1 MTDEAEA
8 IVFVVDDDPSVGGA
22 LDGLLRSVGLK
33 ARSFTSTEE
42 FRQSA
47 RPDAPSC
54 LVLDIRMPGQSGLEF
69 QRELAASGEAIPIIF
84 ITGHGDI
91 AMSVQAM
98 KAGAIEFLTKPFRDQ
113 DLLDAIHIGLDKSRA
128 WRQQSAVTAEIEKRH
143 GTLTPGEKDTMA
155 LIVSGLITRE
165 IAARLEVSEIT
176 IKVRRSHIM
185 RKMQAASLP
194 ELVRMADRLNQQAE
208 DGLAL
213 VTAGPATAED
223 KQQPI

>member
-1 MTDEAEA
+1 VTVEDEA

-33 ARSFTSTEE
+33 AQSFTSTEE
-42 FRQSA
+42 FRQSP

-54 LVLDIRMPGQSGLEF
+54 LVLDVRMPGQSGLEF
-69 QRELAASGEAIPIIF
+69 QRELAATGEAIPIIF

-113 DLLDAIHIGLDKSRA
+113 DLIDAIHLGLDKSRA

-165 IAARLEVSEIT
+165 IAAKLAVSEIT
-176 IKVRRSHIM
+176 VKVRRSHIM

-194 ELVRMADRLNQQAE
+194 ELVRMADRLTRQAE
-208 DGLAL
+208 DGPAT
-213 VTAGPATAED
+213 VSAGPAAAEG
-223 KQQPI
+223 KPQPI

>member
-143 GTLTPGEKDTMA
+143 ATLTPGEKDTMA
-155 LIVSGLITRE
+155 LIVSGLVTRE
-165 IAARLEVSEIT
+165 IAARLAVSEIT
-176 IKVRRSHIM
+176 VKVRRSHIM

-194 ELVRMADRLNQQAE
+194 ELVRMADRLNQRAE
-208 DGLAL
+208 DELTP
-213 VTAGPATAED
+213 VTAGPATAEG
-223 KQQPI
+223 KQPPI

>member
-1 MTDEAEA
+1 VTDEAEA

-22 LDGLLRSVGLK
+22 LEGLLRSVGLK
-33 ARSFTSTEE
+33 AQSFTSTEE
-42 FRQSA
+42 FRQST

-54 LVLDIRMPGQSGLEF
+54 LVLDKRMPGQSGLEF

-113 DLLDAIHIGLDKSRA
+113 DLIDAIHLGLDKSRA

>member
-113 DLLDAIHIGLDKSRA
+113 DLIDAIHLGLDKSRA

-176 IKVRRSHIM
+176 IKVRRGQIM
-185 RKMQAASLP
+185 RKMHAASLP
-194 ELVRMADRLNQQAE
+194 ELVRMAERLKSDDR
-208 DGLAL
+208 
-213 VTAGPATAED
+213 
-223 KQQPI
+223 

>member
-8 IVFVVDDDPSVGGA
+8 IVFGVDDDPSVGGA
-22 LDGLLRSVGLK
+22 LEGLLRSVGLK
-33 ARSFTSTEE
+33 AQSFTSTEE
-42 FRQSA
+42 FRQST

-113 DLLDAIHIGLDKSRA
+113 DLIDAIHLGLDKSRA

>member
-113 DLLDAIHIGLDKSRA
+113 DLIDAIHLGLDKSRA